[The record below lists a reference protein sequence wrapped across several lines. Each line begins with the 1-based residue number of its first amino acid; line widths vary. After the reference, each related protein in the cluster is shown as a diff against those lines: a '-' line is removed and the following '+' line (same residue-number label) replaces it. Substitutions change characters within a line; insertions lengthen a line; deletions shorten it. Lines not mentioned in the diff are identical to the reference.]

1 MNLLTKQKDSQ
12 MQKIH
17 LWLPKG
23 KGLEG
28 DIFLKNKK
36 KKGLFVHVTK
46 KKISFGTENKFLK
59 N

>member
-1 MNLLTKQKDSQ
+1 

-28 DIFLKNKK
+28 DFFLKKEK
-36 KKGLFVHVTK
+36 ICLSVHVTK

>member
-28 DIFLKNKK
+28 DIFLKKK
-36 KKGLFVHVTK
+36 KKKVYLFMLRRK
-46 KKISFGTENKFLK
+46 KYPLELK
-59 N
+59 TNF